1 MKLGIILF
9 PINLPNKTEQITE
22 DVAEMCTSKGL
33 VCIEGN
39 SQVTT
44 WNEGCKT
51 ETYVLLI
58 AQTISK
64 AVWGLS
70 ESTDC

>member
-1 MKLGIILF
+1 MKVGIILF

-44 WNEGCKT
+44 
-51 ETYVLLI
+51 
-58 AQTISK
+58 
-64 AVWGLS
+64 
-70 ESTDC
+70 